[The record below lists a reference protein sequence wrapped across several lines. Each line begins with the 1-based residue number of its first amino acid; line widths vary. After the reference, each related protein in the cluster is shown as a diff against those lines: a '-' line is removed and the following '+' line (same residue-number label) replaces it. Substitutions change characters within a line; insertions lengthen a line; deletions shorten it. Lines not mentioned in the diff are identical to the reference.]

1 MRESPIVT
9 VTLNPSVDRVL
20 EAPRFA
26 IGENVRGTVVARCPA
41 GKGVIVSRVLA
52 TLGSRSIATGL
63 IGTEE
68 LGYFEHFLERQGE
81 GRIITQFLVVRGST
95 RENITIVDPVD
106 DTETHVREWGFEVQP
121 EDVDRMSSKL
131 GLLARRGALM
141 VFSGSIPP
149 GVSPE
154 RYVQMARS
162 CRARGARV
170 IIDSSGVALKAFRG
184 EKLWMLKINAME
196 LAEFSGCNPCDDA
209 ELVKA
214 AQMLT
219 MEAGG
224 PVEHVVVTFGAEG
237 ALLLSPESKLRGRVM
252 VHPGRIASTVGCGDA
267 LLAGLLH
274 GGRRTG
280 DWATAFREGLAAAT
294 ANALGREAGRIR
306 LEDVEEF
313 RAGCFIDEVDLPAPT
328 TATEGA
334 AAEPDDAR

>member
-1 MRESPIVT
+1 VSESPIVT

-26 IGENVRGTVVARCPA
+26 IGENVRGKVVARYPA
-41 GKGVIVSRVLA
+41 GKGVVVSRVLA

-68 LGYFEHFLERQGE
+68 LAYFEQFLERQGE

-95 RENITIVDPVD
+95 RENITIVDPVE

-121 EDVDRMSSKL
+121 EDVDRISSKV
-131 GLLARRGALM
+131 GLLAHRGAMM

-149 GVSPE
+149 GVSPD
-154 RYVQMARS
+154 RYVEMVRS

-170 IIDSSGVALKAFRG
+170 VVDSSGLALEAFRG
-184 EKLWMLKINAME
+184 EKLWMLKINARE
-196 LAEFSGCNPCDDA
+196 LAEFSGCDTRDEG

-214 AQMLT
+214 ARMLT

-224 PVEHVVVTFGAEG
+224 PVEHMVVTFGAEG
-237 ALLLSPESKLRGRVM
+237 ALLLSPEAKLRGRVM

-280 DWATAFREGLAAAT
+280 DWNAAFREGLAAAT
-294 ANALGREAGRIR
+294 ANALGRQAGLIK
-306 LEDVEEF
+306 LDDVNEF
-313 RAGCFIDEVDLPAPT
+313 RGGCFIDEVELPKLDVEPEE
-328 TATEGA
+328 TASEPGEG
-334 AAEPDDAR
+334 R